1 MGGRGVIMNMTEM
14 TIGWWGGGY
23 YDLDDDSLLFPQTVT
38 VHQVPLKCLDKR

>member
-1 MGGRGVIMNMTEM
+1 MNMTEM
-14 TIGWWGGGY
+14 TIGWWGGGGGY